1 MTPRADQRLPSVPLS
16 RARGPQTLTI
26 CIAALCDE
34 GKSIIVAADRMVSAP
49 FLTIE
54 FDHPNAKIDVIGQRC
69 VALSAGDVL
78 AVTDVLSESSGI
90 SGQLQNP
97 AVGLITDE
105 IKQRFVQVR
114 HRLLNERLFQPRG
127 LSFDDYYKRGLIQSM
142 PSDLAMMLDNQVQAF
157 QLGASL
163 IVAGV
168 DSSGGHIHSIEDPG
182 TSQCFDRLGYH
193 AIGSGHR
200 HAILSLV
207 TLQHNTLV
215 DVPRAIFNVY
225 CAKRQAEIAPG
236 VGLGTDMLVI
246 TKEEMTAIDNTALEA
261 LSKEFAK
268 RSFLQP
274 ELATIESHSAAESQE
289 DTDNGHAD
297 DEEQ

>member
-1 MTPRADQRLPSVPLS
+1 M
-16 RARGPQTLTI
+16 TI
-26 CIAALCDE
+26 CIAALCN
-34 GKSIIVAADRMVSAP
+34 GGQSVVVAADRMVSAP

-54 FDHPNAKIDVIGQRC
+54 FDHPNAKIDIIGQRC

-97 AVGLITDE
+97 TVRLITDE

-114 HRLLNERLFQPRG
+114 HKLLNERLFQPRG
-127 LSFDDYYKRGLIQSM
+127 LSFEDYYKQGLIRSM
-142 PSDLAMMLDNQVQAF
+142 PPDLAMMLDNNVQGF

-207 TLQHNTLV
+207 TFQHNTRTEV
-215 DVPRAIFNVY
+215 DRAVYNVF
-225 CAKRQAEIAPG
+225 CAKKQAEIAPG
-236 VGLGTDMLVI
+236 VGSGTDMLVI
-246 TKEEMTAIDNTALEA
+246 EKDGMRTIDNDKMDAMSKKFLKHRLSHTAVNDG
-261 LSKEFAK
+261 
-268 RSFLQP
+268 
-274 ELATIESHSAAESQE
+274 
-289 DTDNGHAD
+289 DTDAG
-297 DEEQ
+297 E

>member
-1 MTPRADQRLPSVPLS
+1 M
-16 RARGPQTLTI
+16 TI
-26 CIAALCDE
+26 CIAALCE
-34 GKSIIVAADRMVSAP
+34 QGESVVVAADRMVSAP

-97 AVGLITDE
+97 AVGLIADE

-127 LSFDDYYKRGLIQSM
+127 LSFNDYYRGLIRSM
-142 PSDLAMMLDNQVQAF
+142 PSDLAMMLDNQIQAF

-168 DSSGGHIHSIEDPG
+168 DSSGAHIHSIDDPG
-182 TSQCFDRLGYH
+182 TSQCYDRLGYH

-207 TLQHNTLV
+207 TLQHNTMV
-215 DVPRAIFNVY
+215 DVARAIFNVY
-225 CAKRQAEIAPG
+225 FAKRQSEIAPG
-236 VGLGTDMLVI
+236 VGVGTDMIVI
-246 TKEEMTAIDNTALEA
+246 TKEKMTTVDSTMLQA
-261 LSKEFAK
+261 LSDQFDQ
-268 RSFLQP
+268 RTSTQP
-274 ELATIESHSAAESQE
+274 DLKMVESQAASVSQE
-289 DTDNGHAD
+289 DADNGHTD
-297 DEEQ
+297 GNE

>member
-1 MTPRADQRLPSVPLS
+1 M
-16 RARGPQTLTI
+16 TI
-26 CIAALCDE
+26 CIAALCNK
-34 GKSIIVAADRMVSAP
+34 GQSVVVAADRMVSAP

-54 FDHPNAKIDVIGQRC
+54 FDHPNAKIDIISPRC

-90 SGQLQNP
+90 SGQLQDP
-97 AVGLITDE
+97 TVRLITDE

-114 HRLLNERLFQPRG
+114 HRLLHERLFQPRG
-127 LSFDDYYKRGLIQSM
+127 LSFDEYYRRGLIQSI
-142 PSDLAMMLDNQVQAF
+142 PPDLAMMLDNQVQSF
-157 QLGASL
+157 LLGASL

-168 DSSGGHIHSIEDPG
+168 DSSGGHIYSVEDPG

-207 TLQHNTLV
+207 TLQHNVMV
-215 DVPRAIFNVY
+215 DLERAIYNVY

-236 VGLGTDMLVI
+236 VGLATDMSIIEREGTIV
-246 TKEEMTAIDNTALEA
+246 IDNETLEKLGKVFTERTSPPPNLERMRSHTES
-261 LSKEFAK
+261 LSHGATDDGE
-268 RSFLQP
+268 P
-274 ELATIESHSAAESQE
+274 ESAEQSQ
-289 DTDNGHAD
+289 
-297 DEEQ
+297 